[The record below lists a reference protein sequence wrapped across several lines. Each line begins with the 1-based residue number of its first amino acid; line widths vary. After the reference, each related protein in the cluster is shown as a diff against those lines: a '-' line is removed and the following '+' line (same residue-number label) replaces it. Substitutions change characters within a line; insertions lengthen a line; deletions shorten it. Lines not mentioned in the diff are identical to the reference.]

1 MLNTMWLRNRLGRGC
16 TSLVFCLLVGIGADF
31 IPAQEEDEA
40 EKFEVIPAPLLEL
53 SAPTSQLLVGDSM
66 QLRLIGTFPNGVIQD
81 LTASATGT
89 TYQSSSP
96 SIAGVD
102 PEGGVVAITPGSVT
116 VSAGFDGFVASL
128 RLRVVDAND
137 RDGDRLPDSYE
148 TANGLNPADPED
160 GLVDTDGDFLVN
172 RSEFEL
178 GTNPQVADSD
188 GDGLLDGE
196 EVLFLGLDPLLFSP
210 QVDDTCIAGILNR
223 TARVNPSGAIFIP
236 NVPGTGG
243 VERIR
248 VTCER
253 EEMILAGQSA
263 FFRILPGAVLDV
275 RDITLGLVEPIP
287 DTLEVTPADSVL
299 TSVGATTQLTVTG
312 RFADGT
318 SRDLTSEDSG
328 TTYVS
333 SNPGIA
339 VVEST
344 PGGLV
349 RAVGSGTA
357 LIAVR
362 NQGVLTVVSIR
373 VELGLDADQDGLPDD
388 FEGSRPCLNAEV
400 PDASADPDGDGL
412 TNIAEFDGTGVA
424 GFSGGTEPCVADTD
438 GDGLMDGL
446 EAGSASSP
454 VLADTDLDGLAD
466 GAEPAGDFDGDGLAN
481 VRDPD
486 SDNDGLPDGLEVRI
500 CGTPFCANPLAD
512 SDADGLRNID
522 EVGLFT
528 DPLAVDTDQDGLT
541 DGDEALLGIDPL
553 VPDRTPPTVALV
565 APVPGSDLVRA
576 DTITVRASASDD
588 GRVARVD
595 FLLDGEV
602 VASDSSTQPMARVLL
617 PADQL
622 SVDIEVVA
630 VDTNGNTA
638 RSGVI
643 AFALVPDPL
652 TEVTGRVLDE
662 SGLNVAGARASVR
675 LPAILVEE
683 SVASITGGPAPIDPG
698 TGAATSILSGSVD
711 FGAGGEVLGA
721 DLVDLEPAGMLD
733 VTGTLLIDMMGFNPQ
748 SPTPVSSTLS
758 IVATNASGL
767 RLLMR
772 GPLPAFVPSTGTI
785 AVETCL
791 EITEFSAGG
800 LAGALPLEGQT
811 QIAHLEGSLTLDVD
825 PATGEIE
832 SLALAAA
839 LIQSVRLDLS
849 ALSGVNG
856 GFLISGVPTIYGD
869 ILVDA
874 EIQPADGGTLKGVS
888 APVPPVRSG
897 TTNVGDITI
906 APPSAVAVF
915 PYPAFHVGRAPYS
928 VVAGD
933 FNGDGIGDMA
943 VANFS
948 SSDLSVLRGNGD
960 GTFGPQV
967 RLVAPVGTIG
977 IVVVDLNGDGRQDL
991 ATANQSSS
999 NVSVFRGNGDGTFQ
1013 NGTFQTRL
1021 QYPAGTGPISIVA
1034 SDFNQDGR
1042 QDLVTANR
1050 DSNDLSILLGNGDM
1064 TFRPQTRIPLTG
1076 APRAVSAG
1084 DVNEDGRL
1092 DLVVANVSSD
1102 DVAVL
1107 PGNGNGTFG
1116 PAARF
1121 PAGDGPTAVALADLN
1136 LDGHLDA
1143 AVANFNSDDV
1153 SLLMGN
1159 GDGTFA
1165 AQMRVA
1171 AGDGPHAVV
1180 AGWFDNGPAPDI
1192 AVANETSDDIS
1203 VRLGNGDGSFQA
1215 QARFAGTDFP
1225 RGLATG
1231 DFDRNRTVDLIVA
1244 NAGLNHASV
1253 MFGAGD
1259 GSFTSARRFA
1269 VAPQPRG
1276 IAAGDFNVDGRID
1289 LAVMDPRALVANV
1302 DGQIQIRIGNGD
1314 GTFQAGGS
1322 FGVGRGPSGVAK
1334 GDFNGD
1340 GKLDLVGVNRTSADV
1355 SALLG
1360 NGNGTFAAELVT
1372 FVGQS
1377 PLHAAVAD
1385 FNRDGR
1391 ADLVVAMF
1399 SSAGVRVLLG
1409 NGNGTF
1415 AAGFNITPGVNF
1427 FNHVTV
1433 GDFNADGNPDVAGA
1447 GIFTDAAT
1455 VVLGNGDGT
1464 FGAAIFYPAGR
1475 QPESIEVGDFNAD
1488 GRQDL
1493 AVANFLSGDVSVL
1506 LGNGNGTFAAQMR
1519 YPAGDQ
1525 PWLVA
1530 VGDFD
1535 RNGRDD
1541 LAVSSLEAT
1550 SVAGLTDDVGILL
1563 SRSNGSFSS
1572 VLPVGVG
1579 QQPFA
1584 IAVADYNG
1592 DSQPDLAVSCR
1603 ATDNVYVLLNQAPW
1617 NPQAAPLAEGAAPC
1631 PGASG
1636 EAPRSTH
1643 ASPQSPHPCRGDKPP
1658 LPPVDPPPHGRP

>member
-1 MLNTMWLRNRLGRGC
+1 MVAKTRIVWSMAMLLLLSNPVLLTGQDDIEEKLETLPIP
-16 TSLVFCLLVGIGADF
+16 LLV
-31 IPAQEEDEA
+31 
-40 EKFEVIPAPLLEL
+40 L
-53 SAPTSQLLVGDSM
+53 SAERTTIPVNGSSQLS
-66 QLRLIGTFPNGVIQD
+66 LIGMFPNGVVQD
-81 LTASATGT
+81 LTLASDTEYEVGN
-89 TYQSSSP
+89 QRVMNVSP
-96 SIAGVD
+96 DGLTLGL
-102 PEGGVVAITPGSVT
+102 E
-116 VSAGFDGFVASL
+116 AGFSLVMARSNGFIVTLGVRVFDPNDKDGDL
-128 RLRVVDAND
+128 LPLQYEVDNGLSDDDALD
-137 RDGDRLPDSYE
+137 ALDDLDGDRLDNRTE
-148 TANGLNPADPED
+148 FMIGTNPRSK
-160 GLVDTDGDFLVN
+160 DTDGDGLSDAEEN
-172 RSEFEL
+172 RLF
-178 GTNPQVADSD
+178 GTNPIEFSPR
-188 GDGLLDGE
+188 LDGSCKAS
-196 EVLFLGLDPLLFSP
+196 V
-210 QVDDTCIAGILNR
+210 LNR
-223 TARVNPSGAIFIP
+223 TAIVGPTGSFTVP

-248 VTCER
+248 ITCER
-253 EEMILAGQSA
+253 DGMTLAGQSA
-263 FFRILPGAVLDV
+263 FFRVVPGAVLDV

-287 DTLEVTPADSVL
+287 DTLEVTPSESVL

-312 RFADGT
+312 RFADGS
-318 SRDLTSEDSG
+318 SRDLTLEGSG

-333 SNPGIA
+333 SNPRIA
-339 VVEST
+339 VVENT

-349 RAVGSGTA
+349 RAAGSGTA

-362 NQGVLTVVSIR
+362 NQGVLTVVSVR

-388 FEGSRPCLNAEV
+388 FEAPRPCLNVGIA
-400 PDASADPDGDGL
+400 DAGADPDGDGL
-412 TNIAEFDGTGVA
+412 TNIAEFQGTGVA

-438 GDGLMDGL
+438 GDGLTDGT

-481 VRDPD
+481 VRDSD
-486 SDNDGLPDGLEVRI
+486 GDNDGLPDGLEVRI
-500 CGTPFCANPLAD
+500 CGTPFCADPLAD
-512 SDADGLRNID
+512 NDGDGLRNID

-528 DPLAVDTDQDGLT
+528 DPLAADTDQDGLT
-541 DGDEALLGIDPL
+541 DADEVLLGTDPL
-553 VPDRTPPTVALV
+553 VPDSTPPTVALV
-565 APVPGSDLVRA
+565 APAPGADLVRA
-576 DTITVRASASDD
+576 DTIAVRASASDD

-595 FLLDGEV
+595 FLLDGMV
-602 VASDSSTQPMARVLL
+602 VASDSSAQPMARLLL

-638 RSGVI
+638 RSGAM

-652 TEVTGRVLDE
+652 TEVTGRVRDE
-662 SGLNVAGARASVR
+662 GGTNVAGARASVR

-683 SVASITGGPAPIDPG
+683 SVASIAGGAAPIDPG
-698 TGAATSILSGSVD
+698 TGAATSNLSGSVG
-711 FGAGGEVLGA
+711 FEAGGEVLGA
-721 DLVDLEPAGMLD
+721 DLVDLEPAGVLD
-733 VTGTLLIDMMGFNPQ
+733 VTGTLLVDMMGFNPQ

-758 IVATNASGL
+758 IVATHASGL

-772 GPLPAFVPSTGTI
+772 GPLPTFVPATGTI

-791 EITEFSAGG
+791 EIIEFSAGG

-825 PATGEIE
+825 PATGEFR
-832 SLALAAA
+832 SLALTAD
-839 LIQSVRLDLS
+839 LTHSVRVDLS
-849 ALSGVNG
+849 ALTGVNG
-856 GFLISGVPTIYGD
+856 DFLISGVPTIYGD

-874 EIQPADGGTLKGVS
+874 EIQLADGGALKGIS

-897 TTNVGDITI
+897 TTSVGDITI
-906 APPSAVAVF
+906 APPSAVTIF

-948 SSDLSVLRGNGD
+948 SSDVSVLRGNGD
-960 GTFGPQV
+960 GAFGPQV
-967 RLVAPVGTIG
+967 RLVAPVGAIG
-977 IVVVDLNGDGRQDL
+977 IVAVDLNGDGRQDL

-999 NVSVFRGNGDGTFQ
+999 NISVFRGNGDGTFQ

-1021 QYPAGTGPISIVA
+1021 QYPAGTGPISIVGA
-1034 SDFNQDGR
+1034 DFNQDGR

-1050 DSNDLSILLGNGDM
+1050 DSNDLSLLLGNGDM
-1064 TFRPQTRIPLTG
+1064 TFRPQIRIPLTG
-1076 APRAVSAG
+1076 APRAVTVG
-1084 DVNEDGRL
+1084 DVNEDGRF

-1107 PGNGNGTFG
+1107 LGNGNGTFG

-1121 PAGDGPTAVALADLN
+1121 PAGDGPTAVALADLD

-1159 GDGTFA
+1159 GDGTFLT
-1165 AQMRVA
+1165 QVRVA

-1180 AGWFDNGPAPDI
+1180 AGRFDNGPAPDL

-1215 QARFAGTDFP
+1215 QVRFAGTDFP

-1231 DFDRNRTVDLIVA
+1231 DFDRNRAIDLIVA
-1244 NAGLNHASV
+1244 NGGLNHASV

-1289 LAVMDPRALVANV
+1289 LAVMDPNALSIA
-1302 DGQIQIRIGNGD
+1302 DGRIQIRLGNGD

-1322 FGVGRGPSGVAK
+1322 FGVGRGPNGVAT

-1355 SALLG
+1355 SVLLG

-1385 FNRDGR
+1385 FNKDGK

-1433 GDFNADGNPDVAGA
+1433 GDFNGDGNPDVAGA

-1464 FGAAIFYPAGR
+1464 FGPAIFYPAGR
-1475 QPESIEVGDFNAD
+1475 QPESVEVGDFNAD

-1506 LGNGNGTFAAQMR
+1506 LGNGNGTFATQMR

-1617 NPQAAPLAEGAAPC
+1617 NPQATPLAEGSAPC

-1643 ASPQSPHPCRGDKPP
+1643 ATPQDPHPCRGDKPP
-1658 LPPVDPPPHGRP
+1658 LPPIDSPPHGRP